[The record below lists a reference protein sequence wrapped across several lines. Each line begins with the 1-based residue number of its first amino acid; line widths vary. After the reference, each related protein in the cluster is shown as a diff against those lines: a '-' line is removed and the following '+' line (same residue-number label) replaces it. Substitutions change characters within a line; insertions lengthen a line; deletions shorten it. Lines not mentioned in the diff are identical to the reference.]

1 MKKVLILMATYN
13 GAKYLDEQIQ
23 SLIEQKNVQVDI
35 LVRDDGSTDNT
46 IEVLNKWKE
55 QNKLEWYKGKHLN
68 VQFGFYDLME
78 RARTRDVDYLAFCDQ
93 DDAVSYT
100 HLTLPTILR
109 V

>member
-68 VQFGFYDLME
+68 VQLDFM
-78 RARTRDVDYLAFCDQ
+78 
-93 DDAVSYT
+93 
-100 HLTLPTILR
+100 I
-109 V
+109 

>member
-1 MKKVLILMATYN
+1 MATYN

-78 RARTRDVDYLAFCDQ
+78 RARTR
-93 DDAVSYT
+93 AVSYT
-100 HLTLPTILR
+100 HLTLPTIA
-109 V
+109 

>member
-55 QNKLEWYKGKHLN
+55 QNKLECIKGN
-68 VQFGFYDLME
+68 
-78 RARTRDVDYLAFCDQ
+78 
-93 DDAVSYT
+93 
-100 HLTLPTILR
+100 I
-109 V
+109 

>member
-55 QNKLEWYKGKHLN
+55 QKGN
-68 VQFGFYDLME
+68 
-78 RARTRDVDYLAFCDQ
+78 
-93 DDAVSYT
+93 
-100 HLTLPTILR
+100 I
-109 V
+109 

>member
-55 QNKLEWYKGKHLN
+55 QNKL
-68 VQFGFYDLME
+68 
-78 RARTRDVDYLAFCDQ
+78 
-93 DDAVSYT
+93 
-100 HLTLPTILR
+100 
-109 V
+109 

>member
-55 QNKLEWYKGKHLN
+55 QNKLEWYKGCRL
-68 VQFGFYDLME
+68 F
-78 RARTRDVDYLAFCDQ
+78 
-93 DDAVSYT
+93 S
-100 HLTLPTILR
+100 IL
-109 V
+109 